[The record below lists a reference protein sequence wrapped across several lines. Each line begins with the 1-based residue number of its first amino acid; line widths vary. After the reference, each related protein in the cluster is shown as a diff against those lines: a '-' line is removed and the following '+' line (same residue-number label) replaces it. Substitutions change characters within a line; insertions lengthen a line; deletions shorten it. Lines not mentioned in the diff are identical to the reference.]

1 MKITVSLKGFL
12 FIVSIILT
20 IFVSPTSCLSCP
32 PGPTAVGM
40 CGCCNRDAKKNE
52 TCHTGDANFMVMN
65 PGFGICVPQADLSFL
80 PSYYLCERRQNYDGQ
95 HYCLVSASNRNY
107 IYPMYQFCSTKCI
120 DIINFPLDPYKIL
133 NESKKLK
140 TTANLLSPL
149 KRIQIK
155 AGGSAEKLKLSQV
168 YDDVVGLIVKC
179 VPVAGDSK
187 PSANTNFHLMQSNNT
202 TIATFNGIFK
212 TPMKTVSWT
221 TSKPIQVN
229 QINIDTLSNSITCT
243 NIQLQY
249 LTGE

>member
-12 FIVSIILT
+12 LIVSIILT

-80 PSYYLCERRQNYDGQ
+80 PSYYLCERRQNYD
-95 HYCLVSASNRNY
+95 
-107 IYPMYQFCSTKCI
+107 
-120 DIINFPLDPYKIL
+120 
-133 NESKKLK
+133 ELK

-249 LTGE
+249 LTAAQPKLKPPAFKNPKLQKSSKDSKKLQKASKTL